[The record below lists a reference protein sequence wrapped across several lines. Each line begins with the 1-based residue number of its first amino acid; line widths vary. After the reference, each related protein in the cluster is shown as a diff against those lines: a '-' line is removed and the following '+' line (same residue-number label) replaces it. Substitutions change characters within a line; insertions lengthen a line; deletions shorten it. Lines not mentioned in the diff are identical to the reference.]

1 MRTLSVISFLLLLA
15 VSCGTSRQMSA
26 VPEQKVESSESN
38 PYEEYSPNTLIIM
51 CDQTVGKDPLYKAIK
66 EYGAEIIYDYS
77 IIYGMAVKIPD
88 GKLIE
93 DAIEYFKTVK
103 GVISVNRDRIM
114 HLVEPVQPRLELS
127 SRPFSPS
134 SRA

>member
-38 PYEEYSPNTLIIM
+38 PYGEYSPNTLIIM
-51 CDQTVGKDPLYKAIK
+51 CD
-66 EYGAEIIYDYS
+66 E
-77 IIYGMAVKIPD
+77 
-88 GKLIE
+88 
-93 DAIEYFKTVK
+93 TVK

-114 HLVEPVQPRLELS
+114 S

-134 SRA
+134 SPA